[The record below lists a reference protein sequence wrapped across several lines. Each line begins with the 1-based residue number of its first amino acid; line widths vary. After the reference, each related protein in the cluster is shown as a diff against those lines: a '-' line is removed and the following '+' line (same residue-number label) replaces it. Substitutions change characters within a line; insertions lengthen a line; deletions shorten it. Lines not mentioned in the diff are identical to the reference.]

1 MIESDCARAVD
12 AIESLGDGEVGR
24 VKLLFLKRHA
34 GKCRKCGSY
43 LNRMEAVIQALAGL
57 ERVTAPDD
65 LVEAVMA
72 CLLSSAGAVERH
84 AEAEEHSRR
93 NLLLVA
99 GATGL
104 GVAVAVAVA
113 VVRWVFG
120 REHEEGLAPMSS
132 A

>member
-1 MIESDCARAVD
+1 MESDCARSVD

-24 VKLLFLKRHA
+24 VKWLLLKRHA
-34 GKCRKCGSY
+34 GRCRKCGSY

-72 CLLSSAGAVERH
+72 CLLSGVGAVELH
-84 AEAEEHSRR
+84 AVAEEHGRR

-113 VVRWVFG
+113 VARWVVG
-120 REHEEGLAPMSS
+120 REHDEGLAPIGS

>member
-12 AIESLGDGEVGR
+12 AIEGLGDGEVGR
-24 VKLLFLKRHA
+24 VKWLLLKRHA

-43 LNRMEAVIQALAGL
+43 LGRMEAVIQALAGL

-72 CLLSSAGAVERH
+72 CLLSSAGAVELH
-84 AEAEEHSRR
+84 AEAEEHNRR

-104 GVAVAVAVA
+104 GVAVAVALA

-120 REHEEGLAPMSS
+120 REHEEGLAPMGS